1 MKNDLRD
8 GTKDMSTDYSR
19 EGLMAFLDYLG
30 TKGLMKKP
38 TVSGRKAAA
47 KALLGI
53 LSAEEAKDL
62 SKLDLDQL
70 TRRFS
75 NLKGKDFKPQSLQV
89 YKSRLASALED
100 FQNYRRN
107 PLGFRPS
114 LSPKKGRASGS
125 LPRKE
130 VGEETV
136 IDTSTRRPAP
146 LADEL
151 IFPIPLRDGVVV
163 RIACIPS
170 DLTSAE
176 ARKIAN
182 VVLALATKDE

>member
-1 MKNDLRD
+1 
-8 GTKDMSTDYSR
+8 MSTDYSR
-19 EGLMAFLDYLG
+19 EGLLSFLDYLG
-30 TKGLMKKP
+30 AKGLMKRP

-47 KALLGI
+47 NALLGI
-53 LSAEEAKDL
+53 LTAEEAKDL

-75 NLKGKDFKPQSLQV
+75 NLKGKDFKPKSLQV

-107 PLGFRPS
+107 PLAFRPS
-114 LSPKKGRASGS
+114 LSPKERRVSAS

-130 VGEETV
+130 VRDETV
-136 IDTSTRRPAP
+136 VGTPTRQHVSI
-146 LADEL
+146 ADEL

-170 DLTSAE
+170 DLTTAE